1 MFILSFFGEKF
12 CNKPSH
18 ETLIFFKNEREV
30 IRKVDIEKQYEQI
43 LRLEL
48 DYELASLYSAMQE
61 KDEKEME
68 KCKKRLKEIQDEL
81 DGLHAYV

>member
-1 MFILSFFGEKF
+1 MIK
-12 CNKPSH
+12 
-18 ETLIFFKNEREV
+18 I

-48 DYELASLYSAMQE
+48 DYELASLYAAMQE
-61 KDEKEME
+61 NDEKEME
-68 KCKKRLKEIQDEL
+68 KSKKRLKEIQDEL

>member
-1 MFILSFFGEKF
+1 MKQMIK
-12 CNKPSH
+12 
-18 ETLIFFKNEREV
+18 I
-30 IRKVDIEKQYEQI
+30 IRKVDIEKQYEQV

-48 DYELASLYSAMQE
+48 DYELASLYSAMQGKNVE
-61 KDEKEME
+61 EME